1 MTKGEG
7 KDSRKEKEYVLCLKD
22 RDKNMIFIWTLVVV
36 GICLMIWGLSSALNV
51 HHKGV
56 VSSRTYFSKKI
67 PGYIHIKYTTK
78 DAFVAGNPIDM
89 VIETG
94 IIGNVDRIQL
104 TFDGGG
110 SYFPGDCNFPSV
122 NPGDIE
128 KLHESLRNSMNNV
141 VPLQSQV
148 SSVGIVHFTGE
159 ATGLVYSQG
168 GKFDIGITIQPKDSG
183 LIGYEMGQR
192 DNYRIAAGIY
202 ISPPETS
209 LAMRSNN
216 LMVGIACVAVGI
228 SLSIPA
234 LMRISSRN

>member
-1 MTKGEG
+1 MILIW
-7 KDSRKEKEYVLCLKD
+7 VLLG
-22 RDKNMIFIWTLVVV
+22 V
-36 GICLMIWGLSSALNV
+36 GICFMIWGLSFTFNV

-56 VSSRTYFSKKI
+56 VSSRTYFSKEI

-89 VIETG
+89 VIKTG
-94 IIGNVDRIQL
+94 IIENVDKIQL
-104 TFDGGG
+104 TFDGAG
-110 SYFPGDCNFPSV
+110 SYFPGDYNLSSV
-122 NPGDIE
+122 NSGDIE
-128 KLHESLRNSMNNV
+128 KLHESLRKSMNNV

-168 GKFDIGITIQPKDSG
+168 GNFDIGITIQPKGSG

-192 DNYRIAAGIY
+192 DDYRIAAGIN

-216 LMVGIACVAVGI
+216 LMVGIAYVAVGI
-228 SLSIPA
+228 SLFIPA
-234 LMRISSRN
+234 LMRILSPN

>member
-1 MTKGEG
+1 MILIW
-7 KDSRKEKEYVLCLKD
+7 VLLG
-22 RDKNMIFIWTLVVV
+22 V
-36 GICLMIWGLSSALNV
+36 GICLMIWGLSFTLNV
-51 HHKGV
+51 HHKEV

-89 VIETG
+89 VIKTG
-94 IIGNVDRIQL
+94 IIESVDKIQL
-104 TFDGGG
+104 TFDGAG
-110 SYFPGDCNFPSV
+110 SYFPGDYNLSSV

-128 KLHESLRNSMNNV
+128 KFHESLRKSMNNV

-168 GKFDIGITIQPKDSG
+168 GNFDIGITIQPKGSG

-192 DNYRIAAGIY
+192 DDYRIAAGIY

-209 LAMRSNN
+209 LAMRRNN
-216 LMVGIACVAVGI
+216 LMVGIACIAVGI
-228 SLSIPA
+228 SLFIPA
-234 LMRISSRN
+234 LMRILSPN

>member
-1 MTKGEG
+1 MILIW
-7 KDSRKEKEYVLCLKD
+7 VLL
-22 RDKNMIFIWTLVVV
+22 TV
-36 GICLMIWGLSSALNV
+36 GTCLMIWGLSFTFNV

-89 VIETG
+89 VIKTG
-94 IIGNVDRIQL
+94 IILNVDTIQL
-104 TFDGGG
+104 TFDGAG
-110 SYFPGDCNFPSV
+110 SYFPGDYNLSSI

-128 KLHESLRNSMNNV
+128 KLHESLRKSMDNV

-168 GKFDIGITIQPKDSG
+168 GNFDIGITIQPKGSG

-192 DNYRIAAGIY
+192 DDYRIAAGIN

-216 LMVGIACVAVGI
+216 LMVGIAYVAVGI
-228 SLSIPA
+228 SLFIPA
-234 LMRISSRN
+234 LMRILSPN